1 MRWLTKLFLLISLSS
16 FWIGCSQQSES
27 GLSMETNGP
36 VTVQLDITAGVPP
49 PTWQLSTAQRSEF
62 FTFLQQLTPVEAKK
76 AFDNL
81 GNRGFVVTTINP
93 ARTIRVQQGFVWIIG
108 DNYERVFSDTNNDLE
123 RFLLLS
129 GQPTLDPAFYTMLEK
144 GIGQN

>member
-1 MRWLTKLFLLISLSS
+1 MRWLTQLFLLMIFCSV
-16 FWIGCSQQSES
+16 WIGCAQQSES
-27 GLSMETNGP
+27 GSSMATHDP
-36 VTVQLDITAGVPP
+36 VSVQLDMTAGVPP

-62 FTFLQQLTPVEAKK
+62 FTILQQLTPLEAKK
-76 AFDNL
+76 AVDNL
-81 GNRGFVVTTINP
+81 GNRGFIVTTINP

-108 DNYERVFSDTNNDLE
+108 DNYERVFSDPNNDLE

-129 GQPTLDPAFYTMLEK
+129 GQPSLEPGLYTILEK

>member
-1 MRWLTKLFLLISLSS
+1 MRWLTKLFLFIGLSS

-27 GLSMETNGP
+27 GSAMETDP
-36 VTVQLDITAGVPP
+36 VTVQLDMTAGMPP
-49 PTWQLSTAQRSEF
+49 PTWQMSAVQRSEF
-62 FTFLQQLTPVEAKK
+62 FTLLQQLTPVEARK

-108 DNYERVFSDTNNDLE
+108 DNYERVFSDPNNDLE

-129 GQPTLDPAFYTMLEK
+129 GQPSLEPALYTMLEK
-144 GIGQN
+144 GVGSN

>member
-1 MRWLTKLFLLISLSS
+1 MRWLTKLFLLIGLSS
-16 FWIGCSQQSES
+16 VWIGCSQQSES
-27 GLSMETNGP
+27 GSAMETDP
-36 VTVQLDITAGVPP
+36 VTVQLDMTAGMPP
-49 PTWQLSTAQRSEF
+49 PTWHMSATQRSEF
-62 FTFLQQLTPVEAKK
+62 FTLLQQLTPVEAKK

-129 GQPTLDPAFYTMLEK
+129 GQPSLEPGLYTMSEK
-144 GIGQN
+144 EIGNN

>member
-1 MRWLTKLFLLISLSS
+1 MRWLTKLVLLMSLST
-16 FWIGCSQQSES
+16 FWSGCAQQSERS
-27 GLSMETNGP
+27 ASMATNDP
-36 VTVQLDITAGVPP
+36 VTVQLDMTAGMPP
-49 PTWQLSTAQRSEF
+49 PTWQMSATQQSEF
-62 FTFLQQLTPVEAKK
+62 FTILQQLTPVEARK

-81 GNRGFVVTTINP
+81 GNRGFVVTTMNP

-108 DNYERVFSDTNNDLE
+108 DNYERVFSDQHNDLE

-129 GQPTLDPAFYTMLEK
+129 GQPTLEPALYTMLEK